1 MCFDAAATLHTA
13 SSPVMFYNR
22 VANAEIQEIEV
33 ESGNEIRAVTVFVAN
48 SL

>member
-1 MCFDAAATLHTA
+1 MCFNAAATFHAA
-13 SSPVMFYNR
+13 SCPVVFNNR